1 MIPRTYITEWKE
13 NAQWSDDAQVEQD
26 LIIERAL
33 IAIYQD
39 EFLANQLAFRGGTA
53 LHKLWLQPQVR
64 YSEDIDLV
72 QVTPAPIGDVL
83 SRFRKVLS
91 FIDGKITVDRGD
103 SMTTM
108 NYRYLTET
116 EPIRKMKLKI
126 EINCRE
132 HSSVLG
138 YHQMPVSISNSW
150 FTGQADIRT
159 YQIEEL
165 LATKLRALYQRR
177 KGRDLFDLWYA
188 ITNLNPDI
196 ASIIK
201 TYQEYMKSE
210 GRTIR
215 RDDFISNMVNKMNDL
230 EFRKDILGLLRM
242 NTVYNPDI
250 AFQLIRSEILEKI

>member
-1 MIPRTYITEWKE
+1 MIPRNYITEWKE
-13 NAQWSDDAQVEQD
+13 NAQWPDDAQVEQD

-39 EFLANQLAFRGGTA
+39 EFLSEQLAFRGGTA

-72 QVTPAPIGDVL
+72 QVTPALIGDVL

-116 EPIRKMKLKI
+116 EPVRKMKLKI

-132 HSSVLG
+132 HFSVLG

-150 FTGQADIRT
+150 FTGQANIRT

-201 TYQEYMKSE
+201 TYQEYIKNE

-215 RDDFISNMVNKMNDL
+215 RDDFISNMESKMNDL
-230 EFRKDILGLLRM
+230 EFRKDTLGLLRI
-242 NTVYNPDI
+242 NTVYNPDT
-250 AFQLIRSEILEKI
+250 AFQLIKSEILENL

>member
-1 MIPRTYITEWKE
+1 MIPRNYITEWKE
-13 NAQWSDDAQVEQD
+13 NAQWPDDAQVEQD

-39 EFLANQLAFRGGTA
+39 EFLADQLAFRGGTA

-72 QVTPAPIGDVL
+72 QVTPAPIGDIL

-108 NYRYLTET
+108 SYRYLTET
-116 EPIRKMKLKI
+116 EPVRKMKLKI

-132 HSSVLG
+132 HFSVLG
-138 YHQMPVSISNSW
+138 YYQIPVSISNSW
-150 FTGQADIRT
+150 FTGQANIRT
-159 YQIEEL
+159 YKIEEL

-188 ITNLNPDI
+188 VTNLNPNI
-196 ASIIK
+196 ALLIK
-201 TYQEYMKSE
+201 TYHEYIKSE
-210 GRTIR
+210 GRSIR
-215 RDDFISNMVNKMNDL
+215 REDFISNMENKMNDL
-230 EFRKDILGLLRM
+230 EFRKDILGLLRI
-242 NTVYNPDI
+242 NTEYNPDI
-250 AFQLIRSEILEKI
+250 AFQLIRSEILEKL

>member
-1 MIPRTYITEWKE
+1 MIPRNYITEWKE
-13 NAQWSDDAQVEQD
+13 NAQWPDDAQVEQD

-33 IAIYQD
+33 IAIYKD
-39 EFLANQLAFRGGTA
+39 EFLSEQLAFRGGTA

-72 QVTPAPIGDVL
+72 QATPAPIGDVL
-83 SRFRKVLS
+83 SHFRKILS

-116 EPIRKMKLKI
+116 EPVRKMKLKI

-132 HSSVLG
+132 HFSVLG
-138 YHQMPVSISNSW
+138 YHQMPVSINNSW
-150 FTGQADIRT
+150 FSGQANIRT
-159 YQIEEL
+159 YKIEEL

-177 KGRDLFDLWYA
+177 KGRDLFDLYYA

-196 ASIIK
+196 AVMIK

-215 RDDFISNMVNKMNDL
+215 RDDFISNMENKMNDP
-230 EFRKDILGLLRM
+230 EFRKDILGLLRI
-242 NTVYNPDI
+242 NTVYNPDT
-250 AFQLIRSEILEKI
+250 AFELIRAEILEKL

>member
-1 MIPRTYITEWKE
+1 
-13 NAQWSDDAQVEQD
+13 
-26 LIIERAL
+26 
-33 IAIYQD
+33 
-39 EFLANQLAFRGGTA
+39 
-53 LHKLWLQPQVR
+53 
-64 YSEDIDLV
+64 
-72 QVTPAPIGDVL
+72 
-83 SRFRKVLS
+83 
-91 FIDGKITVDRGD
+91 
-103 SMTTM
+103 M

>member
-1 MIPRTYITEWKE
+1 MIPRNYITEWKE
-13 NAQWSDDAQVEQD
+13 NAQWPDEAQVEQD

-39 EFLANQLAFRGGTA
+39 EFLAGQLAFRGGTA

-116 EPIRKMKLKI
+116 EPVRKMKLKI

-132 HSSVLG
+132 HFSVLG
-138 YHQMPVSISNSW
+138 YHHMPVSINNSW
-150 FTGQADIRT
+150 FTGQANIRT
-159 YQIEEL
+159 YKIEEL

-177 KGRDLFDLWYA
+177 KGRDLFDLWYT
-188 ITNLNPDI
+188 ITNLNPNI

-215 RDDFISNMVNKMNDL
+215 RDDFISNMENKMNDL
-230 EFRKDILGLLRM
+230 EFRKDILGLLRI
-242 NTVYNPDI
+242 NTVYNPDT
-250 AFQLIRSEILEKI
+250 AFHLIKSEILDNL